1 VNSHGNLD
9 GYESVRPKYPVSLLI
24 AKRRLSRGNGLR
36 DGETVIARNGGT
48 SRPASRSRCCNDRSA
63 VFTQLEEFGRT
74 TYPRR
79 PRGLGSSHLDGDNL
93 ARAQSRLER
102 IIAASMSVST

>member
-24 AKRRLSRGNGLR
+24 AKRRLSRRMGLR
-36 DGETVIARNGGT
+36 DGETVEARNEGT
-48 SRPASRSRCCNDRSA
+48 SRPASRSRCRNERA
-63 VFTQLEEFGRT
+63 VFAQLEESGRT

-79 PRGLGSSHLDGDNL
+79 PQGLGSSHLDGDSL
-93 ARAQSRLER
+93 ARAQSRLEPV
-102 IIAASMSVST
+102 IAANMSVST